1 MTDIQIYF
9 VVLRYNNVE
18 KRVCKTKKVVIMS
31 DIKYEIEVI
40 KQGDISENNEES
52 YQAALAKIEKQLQSN
67 EKIIVA
73 KKIIA
78 VYTIVRVS

>member
-1 MTDIQIYF
+1 M
-9 VVLRYNNVE
+9 NG
-18 KRVCKTKKVVIMS
+18 
-31 DIKYEIEVI
+31 IKYEIEV
-40 KQGDISENNEES
+40 KQGNISEDNEES

-73 KKIIA
+73 KKIVA